1 MKEIIAG
8 AQKWEGEKRFAE
20 RTVKRML
27 LKFIV
32 PKVYI
37 QHNHVKNNKCRVDIP
52 QLEQLYN
59 ICNSS
64 IIQYS

>member
-20 RTVKRML
+20 RTVKHML

-32 PKVYI
+32 PTVY
-37 QHNHVKNNKCRVDIP
+37 NHLKNKCRVDIP